1 MVVTDKG
8 ERMRMK
14 NIIKKTCLLLF
25 VCLFIVG
32 NMNPSTAFA
41 QETKA
46 FHYVALGDSIT
57 VGFEPGM
64 NLNTVPYGFVERIY
78 EQALY
83 NGRADYANYGVGGMT
98 STGLI
103 NYLQAMKDGKAVTTE
118 EIQPKLVQID
128 PRLEE
133 RIKQMNTVQSKIKE
147 ADLITVTIG
156 GNDIRDLPEVYK
168 QKTKTEFEEIV
179 KTRLGQIDQNVRASL
194 AILFELNPKATIVLA
209 DQYQPYPHIANMTD
223 KVLFDTLNEMR
234 LQYHS
239 EFQKIVKEYQTESKK
254 LLLAP
259 VGEAFVGN
267 EILYTH
273 ILRKV
278 PDIHPN
284 QNGYEAIARVIAET
298 VWGEYKQ
305 PSFTD
310 PIAIIV
316 GGAELDI
323 KDKPVLIN
331 GRTYLPIRE
340 YAEQLGAKVEW
351 EGKTKSAKISYEDR
365 LATFTS
371 QAVLRT
377 EDVATS
383 KFDGNILLYNSKT
396 YVSLRAVAEELGFD
410 VIYIAKSKTAYI
422 NK

>member
-223 KVLFDTLNEMR
+223 KSCLT
-234 LQYHS
+234 
-239 EFQKIVKEYQTESKK
+239 
-254 LLLAP
+254 P
-259 VGEAFVGN
+259 
-267 EILYTH
+267 
-273 ILRKV
+273 
-278 PDIHPN
+278 
-284 QNGYEAIARVIAET
+284 
-298 VWGEYKQ
+298 
-305 PSFTD
+305 
-310 PIAIIV
+310 
-316 GGAELDI
+316 
-323 KDKPVLIN
+323 
-331 GRTYLPIRE
+331 
-340 YAEQLGAKVEW
+340 
-351 EGKTKSAKISYEDR
+351 
-365 LATFTS
+365 
-371 QAVLRT
+371 
-377 EDVATS
+377 
-383 KFDGNILLYNSKT
+383 
-396 YVSLRAVAEELGFD
+396 
-410 VIYIAKSKTAYI
+410 
-422 NK
+422 